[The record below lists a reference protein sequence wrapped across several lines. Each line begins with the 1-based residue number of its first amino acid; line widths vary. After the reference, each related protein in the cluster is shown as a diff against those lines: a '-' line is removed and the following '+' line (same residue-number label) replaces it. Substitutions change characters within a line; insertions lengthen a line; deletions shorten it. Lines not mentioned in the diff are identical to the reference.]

1 VKRRRLFVAAAL
13 LAASVGVGAG
23 RAQQAPTALG
33 LIEFHFTPVESAQL
47 ALWIERADGEFGATV
62 RLTEAVA
69 YRGIGNRPGASE
81 MNSGFRWP
89 YGRREGALPVWATR
103 RAAAPGAKQ
112 FRRVIFQNRTSEGLA
127 SRTSTDQ
134 SVDNYYCLSFDR
146 TRSTKAALDAMSCAS
161 VFSSDKGRF
170 ITDAD
175 VKAGYG
181 EPYEH
186 PGSRKAQMRAL
197 SLDSLY
203 PPRRDVTPCGTDC
216 FQHPDALTFDDH
228 ARDVMPELDAVT
240 MATPPAKEQQILY
253 SVPEEWAP
261 GSYRACL
268 EVNVEGDYNATFNDT
283 TLPTPTEPPNTW
295 DSYAIGFG
303 YPYRGQP
310 SVVYCA
316 DFQLGDTVMRTY
328 AASTATGSAGGWE
341 IMDGGYGG
349 MQPMTGVTDDPDRA
363 PGSGADRLQKMS
375 DGNRLSLVVKPSAM
389 CMQDVAPSGVSDM
402 SVSQSP
408 VKVHAHEW
416 AHLRF
421 RAASDDQ
428 GIFRYDVRTAAEP
441 DRITDDASF
450 VAATAAKQA
459 SIQAPALV
467 VPTTAKPGEW
477 VDVDFGGLL
486 QETHYTVAVRA
497 IDGCNVAG
505 PISTAE
511 ITTPKRVFA
520 TVTPCFV
527 ATAAFGSPMARD
539 VSVLRRFRD
548 RHLQSNPLGRALVAS
563 YYAVGPS
570 LADLIREREGLRA
583 AARLLLRP
591 AVALAR
597 LLD

>member
-1 VKRRRLFVAAAL
+1 MRRRLFVAAAL
-13 LAASVGVGAG
+13 LAGSLGVGAS
-23 RAQQAPTALG
+23 RAQQVPTALG
-33 LIEFHFTPVESAQL
+33 LIEFHFTPVAGAQL
-47 ALWIERADGEFGATV
+47 ALWLERNSAELAATV

-89 YGRREGALPVWATR
+89 YGRREGVLPVWASR
-103 RAAAPGAKQ
+103 RAAAPDAKQ
-112 FRRVIFQNRTSEGLA
+112 FRRVIFQKRTSEGLA
-127 SRTSTDQ
+127 SKTSSDQ
-134 SVDNYYCLSFDR
+134 SIDNYYCLSFDR
-146 TRSTKAALDAMSCAS
+146 THSTKAALDAMSCAS

-186 PGSRKAQMRAL
+186 PGSRKAQIRAL

-203 PPRRDVTPCGTDC
+203 PPRRDVTPCGADC
-216 FQHPDALTFDDH
+216 FQHADALAFAGH
-228 ARDVMPELDAVT
+228 AREVMPELDAVT
-240 MATPPAKEQQILY
+240 MATPPAREQQILY
-253 SVPEEWAP
+253 SVPDDWAP

-268 EVNVEGDYNATFNDT
+268 EINVEGDYNATFNDA
-283 TLPTPTEPPNTW
+283 TLPTPTEPATEW
-295 DSYAIGFG
+295 DSYAIGYG

-310 SVVYCA
+310 SVVYCV
-316 DFQLGDTVMRTY
+316 DFQLGDKQMQTY

-341 IMDGGYGG
+341 IMDGAYGV
-349 MQPMTGVTDDPDRA
+349 MQPMTGVTDDPARA
-363 PGSGADRLQKMS
+363 PGSGADRLQSMS
-375 DGNRLSLVVKPSAM
+375 DGNRLSLVVKPSEM
-389 CMQDVAPSGVSDM
+389 CMQDVAPSGVSEL
-402 SVSQSP
+402 SVSHYP
-408 VKVHAHEW
+408 VKVHEHEW
-416 AHLRF
+416 AHLHF

-428 GIFRYDVRTAAEP
+428 GIFRYDVRVAAEP
-441 DRITDDASF
+441 NRITDDASF
-450 VAATAAKQA
+450 VTAMAAKQA
-459 SIQAPALV
+459 SIEEPALV
-467 VPTTAKPGEW
+467 VPTTAKAGEW

-486 QETHYTVAVRA
+486 QETHYQVAVRA

-527 ATAAFGSPMARD
+527 ATAAFGSPMARE
-539 VSVLRRFRD
+539 VGTLRRFRD
-548 RHLQSNPLGRALVAS
+548 RHLQNHPLGRALVAS
-563 YYAVGPS
+563 YYALGPA
-570 LADLIREREGLRA
+570 LADLIREREGVRA